1 MKHQIIQEIHCLDT
15 RSARELEKLSVAQEV
30 YNVTGGN
37 GRIISFLVEH
47 EHEDIYQKDIEKAF
61 GTTRSTASR
70 VLGLMEQKGLIERR
84 GVAHDARLKKV
95 TLTDRSRALG
105 TAMIDACG
113 AVDGKLLSGF
123 THQEIETLHKL
134 LLRMQKNLE

>member
-1 MKHQIIQEIHCLDT
+1 MEHQIIREIHCLDT
-15 RSARELEKLSVAQEV
+15 RIERELEKLSVAQEV
-30 YNVTGGN
+30 CNVTGGN
-37 GRIISFLVEH
+37 SRIISFLAEH

-70 VLGLMEQKGLIERR
+70 VLALMEQKGLIERR

-105 TAMIDACG
+105 AAMLDAC
-113 AVDGKLLSGF
+113 ASVDKKLLSGF
-123 THQEIETLHKL
+123 THHEIETLYHL